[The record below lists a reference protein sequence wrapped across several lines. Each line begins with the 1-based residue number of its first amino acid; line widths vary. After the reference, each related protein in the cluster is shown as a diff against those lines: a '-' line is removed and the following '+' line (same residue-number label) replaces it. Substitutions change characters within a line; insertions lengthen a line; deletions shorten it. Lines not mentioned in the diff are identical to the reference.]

1 MKRRSTIRKA
11 DGNVL
16 ASARNAVAGRLATQ
30 ADCETESALLSGL
43 LHPERNPRIPI
54 VMVEAGQFDSRWAR
68 RWWNSVLELEV
79 VNCAG
84 ETESE
89 DVE

>member
-1 MKRRSTIRKA
+1 MFSHRRAMQSLDGWRRKLIR
-11 DGNVL
+11 
-16 ASARNAVAGRLATQ
+16 
-30 ADCETESALLSGL
+30 ETESALLSGL